1 MKTKTFSVVTTLS
14 MIVAFTAAALSMVG
28 STITGFYPGMIVL
41 LFLALIP
48 FALRLYAKQI
58 SGRSHTYRKNYY
70 TTCTIINLLLVVVV
84 LWMAFVIVHDRV
96 LQDCC

>member
-14 MIVAFTAAALSMVG
+14 MIMAFTAAALSIVG

-41 LFLALIP
+41 LFVALIP
-48 FALRLYAKQI
+48 VASRLYAKKI
-58 SGRSHTYRKNYY
+58 TGRSQAYQKNYY